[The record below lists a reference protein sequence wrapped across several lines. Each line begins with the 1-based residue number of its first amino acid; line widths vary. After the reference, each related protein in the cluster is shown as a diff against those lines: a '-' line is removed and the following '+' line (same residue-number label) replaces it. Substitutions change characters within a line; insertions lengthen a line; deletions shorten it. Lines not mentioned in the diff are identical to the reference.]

1 MIKNV
6 LSDIGGI
13 GIYGV
18 ISICLFFA
26 VFTGA
31 LVWSLLLK
39 KTDLDSRS
47 LLPLDDGVRPS
58 PAAATFVCR
67 EAVEH
72 ADAVAFSTVT
82 APEDGR
88 TPATPRSNL
97 V

>member
-26 VFTGA
+26 VFTGS

-47 LLPLDDGVRPS
+47 VLPL
-58 PAAATFVCR
+58 
-67 EAVEH
+67 
-72 ADAVAFSTVT
+72 
-82 APEDGR
+82 EDG
-88 TPATPRSNL
+88 TVVPPAKGDSRHE
-97 V
+97 

>member
-6 LSDIGGI
+6 LNDIGGI

-39 KTDLDSRS
+39 KADLDSRS
-47 LLPLDDGVRPS
+47 ALPLEDGVRPS
-58 PAAATFVCR
+58 PAAETSGLRKELGSARSPKVPT
-67 EAVEH
+67 AS
-72 ADAVAFSTVT
+72 ASGTVAL
-82 APEDGR
+82 R
-88 TPATPRSNL
+88 TIA
-97 V
+97 